1 MKRHTGQGLR
11 GSQVQTCVFHLWNE
25 ALTLLA
31 EDRTPS
37 HQGIPQPGS
46 SPVPRVFFVCLFTIA
61 PVFSLILSLEV
72 SRSGLAD
79 ISGPK
84 PHMVGLSSKTS
95 PIQNQSLHQHKASSV
110 QYSHSV
116 MSDSLRA
123 HESQHTRPPCSSP
136 TPGVHSDSRPL
147 SQ

>member
-1 MKRHTGQGLR
+1 M
-11 GSQVQTCVFHLWNE
+11 
-25 ALTLLA
+25 
-31 EDRTPS
+31 
-37 HQGIPQPGS
+37 S
-46 SPVPRVFFVCLFTIA
+46 SPCGVRPSPSWQRIGHPPIKVFPNQEAPQCPEVFFVCLFTIA

-84 PHMVGLSSKTS
+84 PHMVGLPSKTS